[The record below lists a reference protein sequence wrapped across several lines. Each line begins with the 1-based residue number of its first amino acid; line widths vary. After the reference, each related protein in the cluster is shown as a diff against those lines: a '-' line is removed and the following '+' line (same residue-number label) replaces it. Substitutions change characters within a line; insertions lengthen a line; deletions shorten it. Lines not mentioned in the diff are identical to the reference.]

1 MARVKARE
9 LEVERLWVEQRR
21 RRRVPAPVLTAL
33 TTIAVVD
40 ALVILTDLLV

>member
-9 LEVERLWVEQRR
+9 LEAELVWAQRR

-33 TTIAVVD
+33 TAIVVVD
-40 ALVILTDLLV
+40 AVVILTDLLV